1 MDSLGHM
8 GLQKMKGGGGGGGE
22 DGFWFSRIVEVAR
35 EALSHWSG
43 KSLTVWGRADW
54 AMNVVRGGCSRQ
66 EYWSGLPPPHTLAPP
81 PPAIPISAGSGEDS
95 QSNHPSP
102 WSMGGI
108 VN

>member
-81 PPAIPISAGSGEDS
+81 HLLFPFQQDLGKTANQTTPPPGVWEE
-95 QSNHPSP
+95 
-102 WSMGGI
+102 
-108 VN
+108 